1 MNYKD
6 KNIKI
11 IKSGFDF
18 LHANKI
24 CKEDKIIHL
33 GRRSYIWP
41 IINYLFKKTNDKKYL
56 NFAKNTI
63 AEYSDA
69 FRRNSNKDIILYP
82 GLNNRYNYS
91 TNAIDC
97 GIFLDSIID
106 LKEIINIPKFL
117 DLGMLEIF
125 NNYAINK
132 LEKLSPIHNQYLWL
146 LSGFTRIL
154 KYSQQLNNP
163 RYKILCKN
171 VLDNFCK
178 NNNKD
183 GSCSYSNLSKD
194 LKSITP
200 YYHSRCFAFMKY
212 SINNLN
218 INNDYYNDIFLQG
231 ASFLA
236 NIYNKDFYKILTLET
251 KRYYFHN
258 LYEVGSTPYDI
269 YVFQEAYKL
278 TKDKNWLK
286 LSKGCINQFFKEHDQ
301 KDRLNYKNDW
311 QCETMRKS
319 HIAWLCRLDDEF
331 FNKLEERLDSNHS
344 EDKFLYRLILQ
355 KNYIKNKKDL
365 TLLNLENNF
374 SNIKL
379 LKSKS
384 PLSPLNG
391 IRSIGIQPIKRI
403 GISNILDLYPYE
415 YRSINIKAISSIN
428 NKIFLNNIKRT
439 LLHFRDCIFNK
450 RNYKKA
456 FEIIIDH
463 FFSYIIVSSTTMS
476 SSFPLDLQ
484 GISKTKNSISHYLE
498 ISDTQGLNRKVI
510 GQRTIILKKN
520 ILEIID
526 YVTVKGIFLIYLPNY
541 INLKI
546 KNKFFYKFKLKEGII
561 FIFFNESYL
570 SFKQKL

>member
-1 MNYKD
+1 
-6 KNIKI
+6 
-11 IKSGFDF
+11 
-18 LHANKI
+18 
-24 CKEDKIIHL
+24 
-33 GRRSYIWP
+33 
-41 IINYLFKKTNDKKYL
+41 
-56 NFAKNTI
+56 
-63 AEYSDA
+63 
-69 FRRNSNKDIILYP
+69 
-82 GLNNRYNYS
+82 
-91 TNAIDC
+91 
-97 GIFLDSIID
+97 
-106 LKEIINIPKFL
+106 
-117 DLGMLEIF
+117 
-125 NNYAINK
+125 
-132 LEKLSPIHNQYLWL
+132 
-146 LSGFTRIL
+146 
-154 KYSQQLNNP
+154 
-163 RYKILCKN
+163 
-171 VLDNFCK
+171 
-178 NNNKD
+178 
-183 GSCSYSNLSKD
+183 
-194 LKSITP
+194 
-200 YYHSRCFAFMKY
+200 MKY
-212 SINNLN
+212 SMNNLN
-218 INNDYYNDIFLQG
+218 INDDYYNDIFLQG
-231 ASFLA
+231 ASFLT
-236 NIYNKDFYKILTLET
+236 NLYNKDFYKILTLET

-258 LYEVGSTPYDI
+258 LYEIGSTPYDI

-286 LSKGCINQFFKEHDQ
+286 FSKGCINQFFKEHDQ
-301 KDRLNYKNDW
+301 KDKLNSKNDW

-319 HIAWLCRLDDEF
+319 HIAWLCRLDDDF
-331 FNKLEERLDSNHS
+331 FKKIEERLDSNHS

-355 KNYIKNKKDL
+355 KNYIKNKTDL

-403 GISNILDLYPYE
+403 GISNILDLFPYE

-439 LLHFRDCIFNK
+439 FLHFRDCIFNK
-450 RNYKKA
+450 RNYKQA

-510 GQRTIILKKN
+510 GHRTIILKKN
-520 ILEIID
+520 FLEIID
-526 YVTVKGIFLIYLPNY
+526 YVNVKGLFLIYIPNY
-541 INLKI
+541 IDLKI

-570 SFKQKL
+570 SFKQNL